1 MAALWREL
9 QVFKPRNLDVTNA
22 LLRTLVPEAGPILS
36 SCDFLL
42 WDGRLLT
49 IVEVV
54 KRDEAE
60 NEKDYWKR
68 LKDKET
74 QKGGYL
80 DLQIADKLVYERVD
94 MRLQSDLGRTS

>member
-1 MAALWREL
+1 
-9 QVFKPRNLDVTNA
+9 
-22 LLRTLVPEAGPILS
+22 
-36 SCDFLL
+36 
-42 WDGRLLT
+42 LLT